1 MLMFSEKDPDE
12 KVTYGIDFNTI
23 LGSQTISGSTRSIS
37 VYQGT
42 DSSVASMLIG
52 NASAASGIVRQ
63 QIGFGVDG
71 NIYRLAIQ
79 IATSGGDTLIGV
91 AYIPVNT
98 Q

>member
-1 MLMFSEKDPDE
+1 MFSEKDPDE
-12 KVTYGIDFNTI
+12 KITYGIDFTAV
-23 LGSQTISGSTRSIS
+23 LGTQTVSGSTRSIS

-42 DSSVASMLIG
+42 DSSSASMLIG
-52 NASAASGIVRQ
+52 NTSSASGIVRQ
-63 QIGFGVDG
+63 QVGFGVDG

-79 IATSGGDTLIGV
+79 IATSGGDTLVGV